1 MNAALLIALALFLTL
16 VIEEALLLPSH
27 SPRLHYACLLANL
40 LTNPALN
47 LLLIALY
54 NRLPGLFWPSLILL
68 ELAAVAAEAWAYRSM
83 MNWARRRAFLMSL
96 GLNAASF
103 VLGSLV
109 LRGIFHA

>member
-1 MNAALLIALALFLTL
+1 MNAALLLLLCLFLTL
-16 VIEEALLLPSH
+16 IIEEALLLPAR

-47 LLLIALY
+47 LLLIAVSR
-54 NRLPGLFWPSLILL
+54 RLPLLFWPALLLL
-68 ELAAVAAEAWAYRSM
+68 ELAAVAAETWAYRSVTG
-83 MNWARRRAFLMSL
+83 WPRRRAFLLSL

-103 VLGSLV
+103 VLGALI

>member
-1 MNAALLIALALFLTL
+1 MNAALLLLLCLFLTL
-16 VIEEALLLPSH
+16 VIEEALLLPAR

-47 LLLIALY
+47 LLLIAVY
-54 NRLPGLFWPSLILL
+54 HRLPRLYGPALPVL
-68 ELAAVAAEAWAYRSM
+68 ELAAVAAEAWVYCSLTD
-83 MNWARRRAFLMSL
+83 WPRRRAFLLSL

-103 VLGSLV
+103 GLGWLI

>member
-1 MNAALLIALALFLTL
+1 MNAALLLLLCLLLTL
-16 VIEEALLLPSH
+16 AIEEALLLPAR

-54 NRLPGLFWPSLILL
+54 NRLSGLFWPALILL

-83 MNWARRRAFLMSL
+83 TNWPRRRAFLLSL

-103 VLGSLV
+103 GLGWLIM
-109 LRGIFHA
+109 RGIFHA

>member
-1 MNAALLIALALFLTL
+1 MNAALLLLLCLLLTL
-16 VIEEALLLPSH
+16 AIEEALLLIAR

-54 NRLPGLFWPSLILL
+54 NRLPRLYGPAVPLL
-68 ELAAVAAEAWAYRSM
+68 ELAAVAAEAWVYGSLT
-83 MNWARRRAFLMSL
+83 NWPRRRAFLLSL

-103 VLGSLV
+103 GLGWLIM
-109 LRGIFHA
+109 RGIFHA

>member
-1 MNAALLIALALFLTL
+1 MSSALLLLLCLLLTLAIDEGLLLIAR
-16 VIEEALLLPSH
+16 

-54 NRLPGLFWPSLILL
+54 NRLPGLFWPALILL
-68 ELAAVAAEAWAYRSM
+68 ELTAVAAEAWAYRSV
-83 MNWARRRAFLMSL
+83 MNWARRRAFLLSL

-103 VLGSLV
+103 GLGSLI
-109 LRGIFHA
+109 LRGVFHA